1 MQPEKQDLN
10 YKRNP
15 MAKQRRQQPEKREFD
30 HKVIDIARVARVMA
44 GGRRFSFRATV
55 VIGDRKGK
63 VGVGI
68 GKGAD
73 TAVAIEKA
81 INSAQKNMI
90 KISIENGTIPVD
102 TSGKFGS
109 ARVLLKPAK
118 EGKGLVAGGA
128 VRTVVDFA
136 GVENI
141 TAKMLGSN
149 NKLNNA
155 KATIQALLKTL

>member
-1 MQPEKQDLN
+1 
-10 YKRNP
+10 

-109 ARVLLKPAK
+109 ARVLLKPAR

>member
-1 MQPEKQDLN
+1 
-10 YKRNP
+10 
-15 MAKQRRQQPEKREFD
+15 MAKQQQQSRQPEKREYD
-30 HKVIDIARVARVMA
+30 HKVLDIARVARVMA

-73 TAVAIEKA
+73 TAIAIDKA
-81 INSAQKNMI
+81 INAAKKKMVQIDVST
-90 KISIENGTIPVD
+90 GTILVD
-102 TSGKFGS
+102 ATAKFGS
-109 ARVLLKPAK
+109 AQIILKPAK
-118 EGKGLVAGGA
+118 EGKGIVAGGA

-136 GVENI
+136 GIKNI
-141 TAKMLGSN
+141 TAKMLGGK

-155 KATIQALLKTL
+155 QATVKALLMTQ

>member
-1 MQPEKQDLN
+1 
-10 YKRNP
+10 
-15 MAKQRRQQPEKREFD
+15 MAKQRRVQPEKREYD

-81 INSAQKNMI
+81 INSAKKNLI
-90 KISIENGTIPVD
+90 ILELNNGTIPVD
-102 TSGKFGS
+102 TTAKFGS

-136 GVENI
+136 GIKNI

-155 KATIQALLKTL
+155 QATIKALLSTQ